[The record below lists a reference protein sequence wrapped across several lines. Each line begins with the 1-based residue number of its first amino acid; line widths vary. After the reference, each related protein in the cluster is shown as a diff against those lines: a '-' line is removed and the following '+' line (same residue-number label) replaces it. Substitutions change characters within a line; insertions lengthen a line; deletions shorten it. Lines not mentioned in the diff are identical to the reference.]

1 MNSFQNIRGT
11 FNVLWRAKDGERKE
25 YRNLICLFPL
35 SFTKTIHGKGSYFCF
50 NVYLC
55 FTSEVIHWRRK
66 WQPTPAFLTGES
78 QGWGNLV
85 GCHLWG
91 RQSRTRLKR
100 LSSRAA
106 AVKLFIGEGNG
117 NPLQCSWLE
126 NPRDGGN
133 HGLPTMGSH
142 RVGHD

>member
-78 QGWGNLV
+78 QGWRSLV
-85 GCHLWG
+85 GC
-91 RQSRTRLKR
+91 RLR
-100 LSSRAA
+100 
-106 AVKLFIGEGNG
+106 
-117 NPLQCSWLE
+117 
-126 NPRDGGN
+126 
-133 HGLPTMGSH
+133 
-142 RVGHD
+142 GHTESDTTEVT